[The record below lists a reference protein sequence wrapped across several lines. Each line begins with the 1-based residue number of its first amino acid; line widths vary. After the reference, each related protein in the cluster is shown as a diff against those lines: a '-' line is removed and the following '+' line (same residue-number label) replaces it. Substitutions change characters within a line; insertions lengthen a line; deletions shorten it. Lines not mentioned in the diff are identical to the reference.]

1 MKLSRNQFEILSCL
15 ERNKNGK
22 VSQRLLAGE
31 TGLSVGTVN
40 SVISELDELN
50 FVKKDKN
57 IILTMDGLNALE
69 PYRVKRAV
77 FLAAGFGSRMVPL
90 TFNTPKPLIKVHGKS
105 MIETLLDACV
115 KAEINE
121 IYIVVGYL
129 GEYFEVLKNK
139 YKNIT
144 FIWNELYNDA
154 NNISSAL
161 VAKDYLCNA
170 YVLEA
175 DLVLYNDKLIR
186 KYEYDSNF
194 LGMFVDRTDDWCFE
208 TKKGI
213 ITEEKV
219 GGENCYQ
226 MVGISYY
233 NEEDGKKLAE
243 DIPAVFNMPGGKE
256 KYWEQVQLVY
266 KKNNYKIRIRECQKG
281 DIVEIDSFRE
291 LKQIDKIY
299 DI

>member
-1 MKLSRNQFEILSCL
+1 MLSRNQFEVLSCL
-15 ERNKNGK
+15 ERSRDVK
-22 VSQRLLAGE
+22 VSQRYLAAE

-40 SVISELDELN
+40 STIAELDELN
-50 FVKKDKN
+50 YIKKDKS
-57 IILTMDGLNALE
+57 IILTMDGYSALE

-115 KAEINE
+115 KAEIEE
-121 IYIVVGYL
+121 IYVVVGYL

-144 FIWNELYNDA
+144 FIKNDMYNDA

-161 VAKDYLCNA
+161 VAKDYFCNA

-175 DLVLYNDKLIR
+175 DLVLYNEKLIR
-186 KYEYDSNF
+186 KYEYETNF
-194 LGMFVDRTDDWCFE
+194 LGMYVDRTDDWCFE
-208 TKKGI
+208 VKKGI

-266 KKNNYKIRIRECQKG
+266 KKNNYKVRIRECQKG
-281 DIVEIDSFRE
+281 DIVEIDSFKE

>member
-57 IILTMDGLNALE
+57 IILTMEGLNALE

-194 LGMFVDRTDDWCFE
+194 LGMYVDRTDDWCFE

>member
-69 PYRVKRAV
+69 PYSVKSAV

-186 KYEYDSNF
+186 KYEYDTNF

>member
-1 MKLSRNQFEILSCL
+1 MLSRNQFEVLSCL
-15 ERNKNGK
+15 ERSRDIK
-22 VSQRLLAGE
+22 VSQRYLATD

-40 SVISELDELN
+40 STIAELDELN
-50 FVKKDKN
+50 YVKKDKN
-57 IILTMDGLNALE
+57 IILTMDGYNALE

-121 IYIVVGYL
+121 IYVVVGYL

-144 FIWNELYNDA
+144 FIKNELYNDA

-161 VAKDYLCNA
+161 VAKDYFCNA

-186 KYEYDSNF
+186 KYEYETNF
-194 LGMFVDRTDDWCFE
+194 LGMYVDRTDDWCFE
-208 TKKGI
+208 VKKGV

-266 KKNNYKIRIRECQKG
+266 KKDNYNVRIRECQKG

>member
-57 IILTMDGLNALE
+57 IILTMEGLNALE

>member
-1 MKLSRNQFEILSCL
+1 MMLSRNQFEILSCL
-15 ERNKNGK
+15 ERNRNNK
-22 VSQRLLAGE
+22 VSQRLIANE

-40 SVISELDELN
+40 SVIAELDELN
-50 FVKKDKN
+50 YVKRDKN
-57 IILTMDGLNALE
+57 IFLTMEGLNALE

-105 MIETLLDACV
+105 MIETLLDACL

-233 NEEDGKKLAE
+233 NVEDGKKLAE